1 MRFTADQIAAYERD
15 GYIFMN
21 ELFAPNEV
29 RTLTER
35 VPAIFE
41 MDRAEV
47 IREKGS
53 GVVRTAFAAQHYDD
67 AFARLARHPH
77 LVEPAKQ
84 LLGGDVYMHQFKINA
99 KAAFDGE
106 QWQWHQDYG
115 TWLNDDAMPAPLAMN
130 VALFLDDVT
139 EFNGALMFVPR
150 SHRAG
155 ALQAGHDLQTTSYPL
170 WTIDHPTIA
179 RLVAEG
185 GLIAP
190 KGKAGSV
197 MFFHCNIVHASPGN
211 LSPWNRNIVYL
222 SLNRCDNAI
231 RRFTRPDY
239 IAHRDFT
246 PIVALDE
253 DALTASETT
262 R

>member
-1 MRFTADQIAAYERD
+1 MKFSDAHLDAYERD
-15 GYIFMN
+15 GYAFFP
-21 ELFAPNEV
+21 ELFSPDEV
-29 RTLTER
+29 RALTER
-35 VPAIFE
+35 VPGIFA
-41 MDRAEV
+41 MDRPEV

-53 GVVRTAFAAQHYDD
+53 GVVRSAFAAQRYDD

-77 LVEPAKQ
+77 LIGPAVQ
-84 LLGGDVYMHQFKINA
+84 ILGGDVYMHQFKINA
-99 KAAFDGE
+99 KVAFDGE

-115 TWLNDDAMPAPLAMN
+115 TWLNDDEMPAPRAMN

-150 SHRAG
+150 SHKVG
-155 ALQAGHDLQTTSYPL
+155 ALDAGHDLQTTSYPL

-231 RRFTRPDY
+231 RNFKRPDY

-246 PIVALDE
+246 PIVALGE
-253 DALTASETT
+253 DALRPSPAT

>member
-15 GYIFMN
+15 GYIFIP
-21 ELFAPNEV
+21 ELFAPDEV
-29 RTLTER
+29 RALTER
-35 VPAIFE
+35 VPAIFA
-41 MDRAEV
+41 MDRPEV

-53 GVVRTAFAAQHYDD
+53 GVVRTAFAAQYYDD
-67 AFARLARHPH
+67 AFARLARHPY

-99 KAAFDGE
+99 KAAFDGQ

-190 KGKAGSV
+190 KGNAGSV

-246 PIVALDE
+246 PIVALGE
-253 DALTASETT
+253 DALLVHEST